1 MPTLPVTRVVL
12 YKHGVGYFEREGV
25 VEGDAPLTFSFAQ
38 SEVSDVLKSLTVLDL
53 GGGHIEAVNYDS
65 TKPLAQKL
73 ADIALNIPDRE
84 SLVALLPQLKGARI
98 ALKLRPGDEPTDGIL
113 LGVDTHS
120 KETDHSVIKS
130 VFVSVMTDSGD
141 LWSFDLLEL
150 SSLRLLDEKMQRD
163 LEYYLRTQLAAKK
176 KEART
181 FTFFAAGTG
190 RRTVRLSYVVAAPVW
205 KATYRLLL
213 NEDAPPQIQGWAV
226 VDNVQEEDWDQVE
239 LTLVAGL
246 PVSFVH
252 DLYTP
257 RYVERPT
264 VEVKE
269 TTGVLPPEIAA
280 GFSDEVL
287 AEIPLG
293 GHSVMRT
300 MAVPALRRAPAAVE
314 MARLSAPSSVPV
326 QVRERQ
332 VGDLFEYK
340 VERPVT
346 IRRDQSALVPI
357 VLKPFDGRPV
367 LFYQK
372 AARAGNPLRAVEFKN
387 TTGLTLEGGPV
398 TVLDGGSYAGEAMLD
413 TLKPNEDRLVPY
425 AVELAVRVT
434 DSFDTHDEYVH
445 RVTVRKGVLKA
456 QFARVRQTT
465 YTVASKSDKDQVLYL
480 EHPREGKEFKLFDTP
495 QPHEATDS
503 AWRFRTV
510 LPAGQTIRYVVKQK
524 MLEAQR
530 HSLAATGDSQIAAWL
545 DQKYLDAATAQAL
558 QQALALRAQA
568 ADLTAAAGRL
578 QAERDAVF
586 KDQARVRE
594 NLASLGD
601 KAGEKAL
608 RERFVTTLDK
618 QETRLEAIAKELA
631 AIEKDA
637 DAARAEVARLLA
649 GLEYE
654 STIS

>member
-73 ADIALNIPDRE
+73 ADVALDIPDKD
-84 SLVALLPQLKGARI
+84 SLVALLPQLKGTRV
-98 ALKLRPGDEPTDGIL
+98 ALKVEPDDAPTEGVL
-113 LGVDTHS
+113 LGVDTHV
-120 KETDHSVIKS
+120 KQGENGVVKTVY
-130 VFVSVMTDSGD
+130 VSVLTDDGD
-141 LWSFDLLEL
+141 LWSFDLLDL
-150 SSLRLLDEKMQRD
+150 SGLRLLDAKMQAD
-163 LEYYLRTQLAAKK
+163 LSYYLRTQIAAKK

-181 FTFFAAGTG
+181 FTFFAVGQG
-190 RRTVRLSYVVAAPVW
+190 KRTVRLSYVVAAPVW
-205 KATYRLLL
+205 KATYRILL
-213 NEDAPPQIQGWAV
+213 NDDAPPQIQGWAV
-226 VDNVQEEDWDQVE
+226 VDNVQEEDWERVA

-257 RYVERPT
+257 RYVARP
-264 VEVKE
+264 EVVVQE
-269 TTGVLPPEIAA
+269 TSGVLPPEVAA
-280 GFSDEVL
+280 GFGPEAYRLGLTNDAAERIVHSLRSAKRAGEV
-287 AEIPLG
+287 G
-293 GHSVMRT
+293 VMA
-300 MAVPALRRAPAAVE
+300 M
-314 MARLSAPSSVPV
+314 SAPSSMPA

-332 VGDLFEYK
+332 VGDLFEYH

-372 AARAGNPLRAVEFKN
+372 AARAENPLRAVEFKN

-413 TLKPNEDRLVPY
+413 TLKPNEERLVAY
-425 AVELAVRVT
+425 AVELTVRVS
-434 DSFDTHDEYVH
+434 DSFDTHDECVH
-445 RVTVRKGVLKA
+445 RVTVRKGILSA
-456 QFARVRQTT
+456 QYARVRQTT
-465 YTVASKSDKDQVLYL
+465 YTFANMSEGDQILFL
-480 EHPREGKEFKLFDTP
+480 EHPRESAEFKLFDTP
-495 QPHEATDS
+495 KPHEATDA

-510 LPAGQTIRYVVKQK
+510 LPAGQTTKYVVQEKHV
-524 MLEAQR
+524 LAHR
-530 HSLAATGDSQIAAWL
+530 HALKDVQSPLLATWL
-545 DQKYLDAATAQAL
+545 DQKYLDAP
-558 QQALALRAQA
+558 
-568 ADLTAAAGRL
+568 TAARL
-578 QAERDAVF
+578 KQVAEAAACANDLAAAVARLNAERDAIH
-586 KDQARVRE
+586 KDQGRIRE
-594 NLASLGD
+594 NLVSLGD

-608 RERFVTTLDK
+608 RERFVAALDK
-618 QETRLEAIAKELA
+618 QETRLEEIGREL
-631 AIEKDA
+631 KRLDA
-637 DAARAEVARLLA
+637 EGDAARARIDELLA

-654 STIS
+654 GTLE